1 LGNLRYAQVHEIRGV
16 LPDFVNGPA
25 RRVFRH
31 NSFLDNHAPL
41 RYTILLNDKTA
52 KLRLNLTVRPRH
64 HAMRLPPLPKWNKT
78 TDDIDTSHLFA
89 LAQGHEQSLLPSG
102 ITFPRT
108 GQIWEAVRDC
118 EVHFV
123 ASFTSEAL
131 AESRW
136 LPGRP
141 PSQSIAPA
149 TPFGQARLSR
159 SERVRVVF
167 ADDPKPLVVWFQPL
181 RYHELHTH
189 IVPVEVRSAPHYSH
203 YRLALRTAPTSRW
216 LHHESEFFTEAFRLI
231 EDVA

>member
-1 LGNLRYAQVHEIRGV
+1 MVRTDAERPSDGGHEAHRLQSRRPAAVRCSALILHSKSSTIIRDSAVLVYADESVTTWRRRTP
-16 LPDFVNGPA
+16 PDQNTPRTVW
-25 RRVFRH
+25 
-31 NSFLDNHAPL
+31 LPL
-41 RYTILLNDKTA
+41 RCLELCSVKPCVIRSNC
-52 KLRLNLTVRPRH
+52 R
-64 HAMRLPPLPKWNKT
+64 
-78 TDDIDTSHLFA
+78 TS
-89 LAQGHEQSLLPSG
+89 
-102 ITFPRT
+102 
-108 GQIWEAVRDC
+108 DC

-181 RYHELHTH
+181 RYHELHTY